1 MGFPDDE
8 FVGVNRPL
16 AMLFF
21 FFLKISVS
29 NAGEQAVASD
39 FVLIL
44 IVRRALRL
52 INSTGETQPTIQ
64 EMSV

>member
-16 AMLFF
+16 AML